1 MVKFFNKNII
11 FYVWM
16 LLPLTYV
23 IGILVTEAF
32 VFILTLYFLFKNR
45 KFQIYKNKM
54 FLFFLTISIYIGIN
68 GFINIPHNDLLISSI
83 FHFRFSLLIIT
94 IFFFIDHLESQ
105 EIVINSIFLK
115 IIFGVLGFIFFD
127 ALVQFILGK
136 NIFGYEIINYHR
148 ISGIFGSEYIL
159 GSFLTKFLPFMV
171 WLIFFFK
178 FDTEN
183 KKFFL
188 IFFFSIYFIIIYL
201 SGERTSF
208 ALMLLTIII
217 SALFIN
223 KIKEIYLISFGILIL
238 FVILT
243 NTLKIGKA
251 DPYDRLINKTFNQ
264 ITSQV
269 FIKNKDNTNTS
280 KKENSDNQVK
290 DNLVL
295 FSKDHN
301 GHYILAYKLF
311 TESPFFGVGPKGFR
325 YHCRIIDYDSEVG
338 MCSTHPHNIP
348 VQILSELG
356 ILGFVLYVY
365 GLFFIIRNLIN
376 YSNKKDIFE
385 KDKYCFIA
393 ATISL
398 IINFFPFLPSGNF
411 FNNWMS
417 INNFFYIGI
426 YFYSYN
432 KISNKI

>member
-54 FLFFLTISIYIGIN
+54 FLYFLTISIYIGIN

-148 ISGIFGSEYIL
+148 ISGIFGSEFIL

-432 KISNKI
+432 KILNKI

>member
-1 MVKFFNKNII
+1 
-11 FYVWM
+11 
-16 LLPLTYV
+16 
-23 IGILVTEAF
+23 
-32 VFILTLYFLFKNR
+32 
-45 KFQIYKNKM
+45 M

-148 ISGIFGSEYIL
+148 ISGIFGSEFIL

-432 KISNKI
+432 KILNKI

>member
-148 ISGIFGSEYIL
+148 ISGIFGSEFIL

-432 KISNKI
+432 KILNKI

>member
-1 MVKFFNKNII
+1 
-11 FYVWM
+11 
-16 LLPLTYV
+16 
-23 IGILVTEAF
+23 
-32 VFILTLYFLFKNR
+32 
-45 KFQIYKNKM
+45 
-54 FLFFLTISIYIGIN
+54 
-68 GFINIPHNDLLISSI
+68 
-83 FHFRFSLLIIT
+83 
-94 IFFFIDHLESQ
+94 
-105 EIVINSIFLK
+105 
-115 IIFGVLGFIFFD
+115 
-127 ALVQFILGK
+127 
-136 NIFGYEIINYHR
+136 
-148 ISGIFGSEYIL
+148 
-159 GSFLTKFLPFMV
+159 MV

-251 DPYDRLINKTFNQ
+251 DPYDRLINKTYNQ

-365 GLFFIIRNLIN
+365 GLFF
-376 YSNKKDIFE
+376 
-385 KDKYCFIA
+385 
-393 ATISL
+393 
-398 IINFFPFLPSGNF
+398 
-411 FNNWMS
+411 
-417 INNFFYIGI
+417 
-426 YFYSYN
+426 YN
-432 KISNKI
+432 

>member
-11 FYVWM
+11 FYAWM

-23 IGILVTEAF
+23 IGILVTET
-32 VFILTLYFLFKNR
+32 VVLLLTLYFLFKNR
-45 KFQIYKNKM
+45 NFQIYKNKM
-54 FLFFLTISIYIGIN
+54 FLFFFTISIYIGIN

-94 IFFFIDHLESQ
+94 IFFFIDYLESQ
-105 EIVINSIFLK
+105 EIEINSNFLK

-127 ALVQFILGK
+127 ALVQFVLGK
-136 NIFGYEIINYHR
+136 NIFGYEIIDYAR
-148 ISGIFGSEYIL
+148 ISGIFGSELIL

-183 KKFFL
+183 KKFYL

-208 ALMLLTIII
+208 ALMLLTIVI
-217 SALFIN
+217 SVLFIN
-223 KIKEIYLISFGILIL
+223 KIKEIFLISFGILIL
-238 FVILT
+238 FVVLT

-264 ITSQV
+264 ITNQA
-269 FIKNKDNTNTS
+269 FIKNKNNTNIS
-280 KKENSDNQVK
+280 KKENSDNQDK

-301 GHYILAYKLF
+301 GHYTLAYKLF
-311 TESPFFGVGPKGFR
+311 TDSPFFGVGPKGFR

-338 MCSTHPHNIP
+338 MCSTHPHNISI
-348 VQILSELG
+348 QILSELG

-365 GLFFIIRNLIN
+365 GLFFIIRKLLN
-376 YSNKKDIFE
+376 YSKKNDIFE

-426 YFYSYN
+426 YFYSYH

>member
-23 IGILVTEAF
+23 VGILVTEAF
-32 VFILTLYFLFKNR
+32 VLILTLYFLFKNR
-45 KFQIYKNKM
+45 NFQIYKNKL

-94 IFFFIDHLESQ
+94 IFFFIDYLESQ

-136 NIFGYEIINYHR
+136 NIFGYEIIDYAR
-148 ISGIFGSEYIL
+148 ISGIFGSELIL

-223 KIKEIYLISFGILIL
+223 KIKDIYLISFGILIL

-264 ITSQV
+264 ITSHV

-338 MCSTHPHNIP
+338 MCSTHPHNLP

-365 GLFFIIRNLIN
+365 GLFFIIRNLIK

-385 KDKYCFIA
+385 KDKFCFIA